1 MLSTFLTATVLV
13 RTYICTLTRRLWSFW
28 TRTLTQSWRSALD
41 GEKNKGDTNAPLKG
55 RSFQRVAKGVWGRG
69 GVYRRHKP
77 CKGQNA
83 TAAAAHSTRV
93 AQMWQ
98 QHKLASGKQLL
109 RKFFSGG
116 NRRLRLVWGKKECL
130 GPGKLF
136 HTRAST
142 GTDTSDNRR

>member
-69 GVYRRHKP
+69 GYTGGINLARGKM
-77 CKGQNA
+77 Q
-83 TAAAAHSTRV
+83 
-93 AQMWQ
+93 QQQ
-98 QHKLASGKQLL
+98 QHIAHVLRRCGNNISWQAANNYSASSFRGEIEGYAWYGAK
-109 RKFFSGG
+109 R
-116 NRRLRLVWGKKECL
+116 NV
-130 GPGKLF
+130 
-136 HTRAST
+136 
-142 GTDTSDNRR
+142 